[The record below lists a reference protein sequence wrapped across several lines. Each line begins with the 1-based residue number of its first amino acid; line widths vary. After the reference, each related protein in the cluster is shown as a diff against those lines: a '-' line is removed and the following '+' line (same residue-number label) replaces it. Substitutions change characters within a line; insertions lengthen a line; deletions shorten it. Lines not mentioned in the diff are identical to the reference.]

1 MQIIYRK
8 SDLVIG
14 GYVHPN
20 GNPLATELL
29 NVCNSEMGGS
39 VEDYEVVDADP
50 IDASLYKYK
59 INANGSVDT
68 ELHAKG
74 ARQARLAELKEKGK
88 AFWSE
93 EDRNEILDLLLGS

>member
-14 GYVHPN
+14 GYVHPK
-20 GNPLATELL
+20 GNSVETELL
-29 NVCNSEMGGS
+29 NVCNSEMGGTTD
-39 VEDYEVVDADP
+39 DYEVVDAPP
-50 IDASLYKYK
+50 IDTVLYKYK
-59 INANGSVDT
+59 INEDGSVGT

-88 AFWSE
+88 AFWS
-93 EDRNEILDLLLGS
+93 